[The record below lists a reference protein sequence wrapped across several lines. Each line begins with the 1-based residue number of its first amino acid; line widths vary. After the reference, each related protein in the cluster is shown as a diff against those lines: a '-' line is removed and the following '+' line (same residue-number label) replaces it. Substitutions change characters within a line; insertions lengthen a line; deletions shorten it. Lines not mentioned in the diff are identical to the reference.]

1 MKKRI
6 LFMIVVLVSAIST
19 TFAKD
24 HSKEYQKLLKKYDVD
39 IVARDVIGGEDFLNF
54 TWRQNERFYD
64 FMSAVK
70 KEKSSAK
77 ETFTRLGDAKLANS
91 AYLASLDYA
100 DGYEEL
106 KNNLLN
112 DLCANKVAKDVKIYV
127 VYNDNKNAFSTPEGG
142 IYINTGLFC
151 IDSLKYEHLLGIC
164 AHEFAH
170 YLLQHC
176 YVSTYDNIKREKKNK
191 VAAAITAGVN
201 AAAAGYAAANG
212 ADINWEDVNKTTQNL
227 AVAAILDAQ
236 KHRYKYSREQEIE
249 ADILA
254 ARFLDCIE
262 VGSKYYIEA
271 LELVSQG
278 DIQRV
283 EEDTDD
289 HPSTSFRIGLLKYM
303 LEHPELNSTKSKE
316 LDWN

>member
-6 LFMIVVLVSAIST
+6 LFMIVVLLSAIST

-39 IVARDVIGGEDFLNF
+39 IVARDVIGGEDFWNF

-70 KEKSSAK
+70 KGKSSVK
-77 ETFTRLGDAKLANS
+77 ETFTRLEDAKLANS

-127 VYNDNKNAFSTPEGG
+127 VYNDDKNAFSTPEGG

-176 YVSTYDNIKREKKNK
+176 YVSTYDNIKREKRNK

-212 ADINWEDVNKTTQNL
+212 VDINWEDVNKTTQNL

-262 VGSKYYIEA
+262 LGSKYYIEA